1 MDWNQP
7 LKFGVITESFDDFN
21 FFMDWNQPLKFDVI
35 TESFD
40 DFNFFMDWN
49 QLLKFK
55 TRMIKM
61 MLNEKI

>member
-1 MDWNQP
+1 
-7 LKFGVITESFDDFN
+7 
-21 FFMDWNQPLKFDVI
+21 MDWNQPLKFDVI

-40 DFNFFMDWN
+40 DFNFFIDWN